1 MAKERM
7 NHKTQSDERTAMQ
20 RAWEYILTLFNLV
33 INCDNLF

>member
-1 MAKERM
+1 MARMKNERKIM
-7 NHKTQSDERTAMQ
+7 R

>member
-1 MAKERM
+1 MAKEKM
-7 NHKTQSDERTAMQ
+7 NKREDERTVMQ